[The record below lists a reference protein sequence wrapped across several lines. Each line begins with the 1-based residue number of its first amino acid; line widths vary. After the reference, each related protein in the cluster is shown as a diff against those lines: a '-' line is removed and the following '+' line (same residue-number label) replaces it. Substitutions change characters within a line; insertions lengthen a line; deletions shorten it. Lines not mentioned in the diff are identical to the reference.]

1 MMRQGLADGAAQST
15 ALPIEIGFLSSHG
28 HAPEALWQAAVFAQ
42 AAGVTADE
50 FLMRQG
56 IVPEDSFYRALAAEL
71 GFPFVA
77 APRLSSDARY
87 PDSILAGL
95 APLTGGK
102 AGFVAAPRGSALAD
116 LLKARSR
123 RRLAITTPTR
133 LREAVF
139 RAKGPLIARRASHD
153 LADKAPHLATD
164 VSYGQIAVLFV
175 VLTLIVFGLGFAPG
189 LSTGILGALMGP
201 LFLSMIV
208 LRVATASLSNP
219 VEPEDD
225 ARRIED
231 ADLPVY
237 TIIAALYRE
246 KRVVA
251 RFLEAL
257 SRLDYPASKLDIK
270 LVLEA
275 DDQETPEALRAID
288 VPGNVEVLIAPPGEP
303 RTKPRALN
311 VALPLARGRY
321 TVIYDAED
329 VPDPGQLRLGISR
342 FAAVPPSV
350 ACLQARLTIDN
361 TDDTWL
367 TRLFAV
373 IAKKQPSVAS

>member
-28 HAPEALWQAAVFAQ
+28 YAPQALWQAAIFAQ

-50 FLMRQG
+50 FLMREG
-56 IVPEDSFYRALAAEL
+56 IVPEEEFYRALAAEL
-71 GFPFVA
+71 RFPFVA
-77 APRLSSDARY
+77 APRLSSNVRY

-95 APLTGGK
+95 APLAGGK
-102 AGFVAAPRGSALAD
+102 AGFVAAPRGPALTD

-123 RRLAITTPTR
+123 RQLAITTPTR

-139 RAKGPLIARRASHD
+139 RAQSPLIARRAAHD

-208 LRVATASLSNP
+208 LRIAAASLNNP
-219 VEPEDD
+219 VETDEHVL
-225 ARRIED
+225 RIED

-257 SRLDYPASKLDIK
+257 ARLDYP
-270 LVLEA
+270 V
-275 DDQETPEALRAID
+275 
-288 VPGNVEVLIAPPGEP
+288 
-303 RTKPRALN
+303 
-311 VALPLARGRY
+311 
-321 TVIYDAED
+321 
-329 VPDPGQLRLGISR
+329 
-342 FAAVPPSV
+342 
-350 ACLQARLTIDN
+350 
-361 TDDTWL
+361 
-367 TRLFAV
+367 
-373 IAKKQPSVAS
+373 